1 MKTMLRSPSPSVFR
15 ASLVLS
21 LALLGACG
29 GGIQGGRMG
38 SSLDAEVE
46 DADQSDEDGGMVDVG
61 DEPGND
67 AGALDGGAQRDGGGT
82 RDAGN
87 ASQDA
92 GGSSQDAGGS
102 GSQDAGNGSQDAA
115 VSSDAGGEI
124 ISDGGPAVRWLGR
137 VEKTAT
143 GARFTWPGTG
153 FTTRIRGT
161 GVRARIR
168 ISEDSDY
175 FQLVVDNQA
184 SVLKL
189 EAGER
194 DYTLA
199 QNLAAGEHVIT
210 LWRRTETFNGTV
222 EVINIE
228 VQGELLAPSVPS
240 KRLEVIGDSI
250 TVGFGVDCDQDDS
263 FSYANENNYLTY
275 EAITARALGADL
287 FTLAQTSIGMY
298 RDDDGQ
304 TDNQMPVLYQR
315 TLGNSAASR
324 WNFASWTP
332 GAVVINLGTN
342 DFAAEDPG
350 QGYLNAYAKFV
361 DDMRGRYPSA
371 RIYLAISPMLFDE
384 ARSQQRRYLEQ
395 VRSGRASKGDTNV
408 ELLELPTPTDAQW
421 GCGHPNAAAHQAMA
435 TLLQQTLKRD
445 LGW

>member
-1 MKTMLRSPSPSVFR
+1 MPEENSGEADGSAV
-15 ASLVLS
+15 VEEG
-21 LALLGACG
+21 LG
-29 GGIQGGRMG
+29 
-38 SSLDAEVE
+38 
-46 DADQSDEDGGMVDVG
+46 
-61 DEPGND
+61 D
-67 AGALDGGAQRDGGGT
+67 AGAGDAGA
-82 RDAGN
+82 RDAASADTGSG
-87 ASQDA
+87 SQDA
-92 GGSSQDAGGS
+92 GGSSQDAGAS
-102 GSQDAGNGSQDAA
+102 SDAA
-115 VSSDAGGEI
+115 VSADTGVEPP
-124 ISDGGPAVRWLGR
+124 SDGGPAVRWLGR
-137 VEKTAT
+137 VEKTAQ

-168 ISEDSDY
+168 IAEDADY
-175 FQLVVDNQA
+175 FQLVVDDKA

-189 EAGER
+189 QAGEQT
-194 DYTLA
+194 YTLA
-199 QNLAAGEHVIT
+199 QNLAAGEHTIT

-408 ELLELPTPTDAQW
+408 ALLELPTPTDAQW